1 MDSILSIL
9 PESVHIRIGIEE
21 MPTFMN
27 PNPTTEWHDYKI
39 PKKWLKHGERGRYN
53 EWTIKKQYEKKYKQ
67 TVGEHTSSFAI
78 SAVLEWNQ
86 LENISQ
92 VLKQTKKIGFDNIME
107 LVPQVDSK
115 DVMYFNQILM

>member
-39 PKKWLKHGERGRYN
+39 PKKWLKHG
-53 EWTIKKQYEKKYKQ
+53 
-67 TVGEHTSSFAI
+67 
-78 SAVLEWNQ
+78 
-86 LENISQ
+86 
-92 VLKQTKKIGFDNIME
+92 
-107 LVPQVDSK
+107 
-115 DVMYFNQILM
+115 

>member
-1 MDSILSIL
+1 MVNVAVIMNGLSKN
-9 PESVHIRIGIEE
+9 S
-21 MPTFMN
+21 M
-27 PNPTTEWHDYKI
+27 K
-39 PKKWLKHGERGRYN
+39 
-53 EWTIKKQYEKKYKQ
+53 KKYKQ

-92 VLKQTKKIGFDNIME
+92 VLKHAKKIGFDNIME

-115 DVMYFNQILM
+115 DVIYFNQILM